1 MLPKGLVTSFCE
13 KVVILFNSAL
23 APGMTALPESRM
35 AALMELIKKKMANF
49 SCEFSGA
56 DAKKIHE
63 ALDSDG
69 DQVVTEAEWTSW
81 ILRGVA
87 LSFTERKQFS
97 GKSSI
102 NLRMTGFLEAVCVV
116 CGGFDLLHGM
126 ILTPHDRH
134 VTQLSKEALSA
145 GLKLL
150 FDQFDTDASGCIDE
164 SELKAMMIDLPIR
177 FFVNPNDVPT
187 QDDVA
192 LVMEAL
198 DQDKNGEV
206 DFEEWKVWILGN
218 RSMSK
223 EKRAKFCAMSKAH
236 SRLDRF
242 VGTIVQI
249 TSEMMAPIGG
259 AEELR
264 PGLVEIFNM
273 CSVENKVGA
282 EQIHFMVMKL
292 TAKHPEAKWFEC
304 TKVMAKTITE
314 ALDADGNGT
323 VELEEWVTWMIRGAQ
338 RPALERAKF
347 AAHSETFLLLTKFLD
362 AVAFVAKKL
371 TLFAGAR

>member
-1 MLPKGLVTSFCE
+1 M
-13 KVVILFNSAL
+13 
-23 APGMTALPESRM
+23 
-35 AALMELIKKKMANF
+35 
-49 SCEFSGA
+49 
-56 DAKKIHE
+56 
-63 ALDSDG
+63 
-69 DQVVTEAEWTSW
+69 
-81 ILRGVA
+81 
-87 LSFTERKQFS
+87 
-97 GKSSI
+97 
-102 NLRMTGFLEAVCVV
+102 
-116 CGGFDLLHGM
+116 
-126 ILTPHDRH
+126 
-134 VTQLSKEALSA
+134 
-145 GLKLL
+145 
-150 FDQFDTDASGCIDE
+150 
-164 SELKAMMIDLPIR
+164 
-177 FFVNPNDVPT
+177 PT